1 MGQQRS
7 RQVAR
12 RAAMAAQAT
21 RRAQRAER
29 EQRLDAFAVTV
40 SVELGEGR
48 AALAAAELRAGRALR
63 EMTTVEGLSMRAA
76 AQWCGGDLSVRE
88 VTRLVRLAEHDT
100 APATGDGGEETADS
114 AAAARGP
121 ASEAPSGLPAVPGE
135 GPGGVSGVPA

>member
-1 MGQQRS
+1 MGQQRA

-63 EMTTVEGLSMRAA
+63 EMTTVEGLSVRAA

-88 VTRLVRLAEHDT
+88 VTRLVRLAEPA
-100 APATGDGGEETADS
+100 APAAGVGGKETADS
-114 AAAARGP
+114 AAAAAEGLAMAAPPGP
-121 ASEAPSGLPAVPGE
+121 QTVPGE
-135 GPGGVSGVPA
+135 GPGL

>member
-21 RRAQRAER
+21 RRAARVER
-29 EQRLDAFAVTV
+29 EARLDAFAVTV
-40 SVELGEGR
+40 AVELGEGR

-63 EMTTVEGLSMRAA
+63 AMTTVEGLSVRAA

-88 VTRLVRLAEHDT
+88 VTRLVRLAEPA
-100 APATGDGGEETADS
+100 APASRAGGEETPDS
-114 AAAARGP
+114 GAEPPEP
-121 ASEAPSGLPAVPGE
+121 ATAAPSGLQAVAREGLGE
-135 GPGGVSGVPA
+135 